1 MEYIVYKENDKG
13 NFKQKF
19 KSYSREDTIE
29 YLHKTE
35 NKTAI
40 MMACGEFV
48 RNIVHIFIPNR
59 IVNRTDVLDI
69 STKCTTFEDKKVE
82 DILP

>member
-1 MEYIVYKENDKG
+1 MEYIIYKENDKG

-19 KSYSREDTIE
+19 KSDSREDTIK
-29 YLHKTE
+29 YLHKTGSR
-35 NKTAI
+35 TAT
-40 MMACGEFV
+40 MMVCGGFL
-48 RNIVHIFIPNR
+48 RDIVHIFIPYTA
-59 IVNRTDVLDI
+59 VDRTDVLDI